1 MGCACVNRKKTEL
14 RYWWEYINNVGL
26 VRKKFKCGN
35 TENRKMIKQKSADR
49 KFYE

>member
-35 TENRKMIKQKSADR
+35 TERKMIKQKSADR